1 MFNKNAQHQCQS
13 KTKSKAKA
21 KAKSKS
27 RAKALA
33 VAYVQAQ
40 EQANTKAIVKVK
52 GHTQGQGHTSM
63 AHSPNSR
70 LNYGKDSTVLT
81 NTTNSFCPNG
91 DYSLA
96 STIALNS
103 LNARTGTSAS
113 TLTCA
118 LSSALASAGTCALS
132 SALASAGT
140 CASASTCARSSAI
153 SGDSDSYS
161 THCCAAKEATN
172 PIALSEPFKQ
182 NSSFLR
188 YLMELL
194 EDDKGSL
201 CLTQALDHHG
211 ADKTKA
217 HPEALF
223 NSTIEQG
230 LEPCLAHS
238 LEKPTATYQLDY
250 QFSGETMTN
259 VNAHP
264 FKHYLLFALSI
275 LTCIFVMFQSIRAA
289 MADDALD
296 DLIAVSGSNYQLSA
310 EDKKVLDAL
319 SKANSHKGAK
329 GKVSR
334 AQVSDATSVR
344 FVYGASRPNL
354 VCSLLHVC
362 DIALEPNETVVDLK
376 VGDST
381 RWIIERTASGSAQ
394 GMIEH
399 IIVKPTDI
407 GLQSNLRIYTDKR
420 TYYLDLSSS
429 DKEFMPQISFI
440 YPEQALQNFAQI
452 KSDLMNKLKTRTIA
466 TNSDQDP
473 VLIDNLDF
481 SYRYSGDESLYP
493 IRTFNDGKKTY
504 LQMPP
509 KLMNSTLP
517 ALVVVNGTH
526 LFSEDDIAVTNY
538 RIKDNK
544 FIIDGLPEHIR
555 LMSGNQDNGVAK
567 SADIIH
573 QS

>member
-1 MFNKNAQHQCQS
+1 MFNKNAQHQSQS
-13 KTKSKAKA
+13 KTKSKA

-40 EQANTKAIVKVK
+40 EQANTKALVKVK
-52 GHTQGQGHTSM
+52 GHNSM
-63 AHSPNSR
+63 AHSHNSR
-70 LNYGKDSTVLT
+70 LNYGKDSTALT
-81 NTTNSFCPNG
+81 NTTTSACPHS

-96 STIALNS
+96 RTIALNS
-103 LNARTGTSAS
+103 LNASTGTSAS
-113 TLTCA
+113 ALTCA
-118 LSSALASAGTCALS
+118 LSSAHASAGTY
-132 SALASAGT
+132 
-140 CASASTCARSSAI
+140 ASASAI
-153 SGDSDSYS
+153 SRDCDSDSS
-161 THCCAAKEATN
+161 HCCAAKEASD
-172 PIALSEPFKQ
+172 PMALSEPFKQ

-201 CLTQALDHHG
+201 CLTQSLDHHG
-211 ADKTKA
+211 VDKTEAYHK
-217 HPEALF
+217 ALF
-223 NSTIEQG
+223 NSTIEPSLEHS

-238 LEKPTATYQLDY
+238 LEHGLEKATATYQLDY
-250 QFSGETMTN
+250 QFAGENMTN

-275 LTCIFVMFQSIRAA
+275 LTCIFVMFQSIRAV

>member
-21 KAKSKS
+21 KSKS

-40 EQANTKAIVKVK
+40 QQANTKAIVKVK
-52 GHTQGQGHTSM
+52 GHTQGQGHNSM

-70 LNYGKDSTVLT
+70 LNYGKDATVLT
-81 NTTNSFCPNG
+81 NPPASACPHS

-113 TLTCA
+113 ASAITCA
-118 LSSALASAGTCALS
+118 LTSAHASTGTY
-132 SALASAGT
+132 
-140 CASASTCARSSAI
+140 ASASTCDNTSAI
-153 SGDSDSYS
+153 SRNCDSDSS
-161 THCCAAKEATN
+161 QCCAAKEATDSIVLN
-172 PIALSEPFKQ
+172 EPFKQ

-211 ADKTKA
+211 VDKTEAYHK
-217 HPEALF
+217 ALF
-223 NSTIEQG
+223 NSTIE
-230 LEPCLAHS
+230 PCLEHS
-238 LEKPTATYQLDY
+238 LEKDTATYQLDY
-250 QFSGETMTN
+250 QFAGDTMTN

>member
-1 MFNKNAQHQCQS
+1 MFNNNTQHQCQS

-52 GHTQGQGHTSM
+52 GHTQGHNSM

-81 NTTNSFCPNG
+81 NTPTSTCPNS
-91 DYSLA
+91 DYRLA

-103 LNARTGTSAS
+103 LNARTGTSACAS
-113 TLTCA
+113 AITCA
-118 LSSALASAGTCALS
+118 LSSAH
-132 SALASAGT
+132 
-140 CASASTCARSSAI
+140 ASASSCARSSAI
-153 SGDSDSYS
+153 SSDNDSYS
-161 THCCAAKEATN
+161 THCCAAKEATDS
-172 PIALSEPFKQ
+172 IALSEPFKQ

-201 CLTQALDHHG
+201 CLTQALDHHEV
-211 ADKTKA
+211 DKTKA

-223 NSTIEQG
+223 NSTIE
-230 LEPCLAHS
+230 PCLAHS
-238 LEKPTATYQLDY
+238 LEKATATYQLDY
-250 QFSGETMTN
+250 QFSGDNMTN

-275 LTCIFVMFQSIRAA
+275 LTCIFVMFQSIRSV

>member
-1 MFNKNAQHQCQS
+1 MFNNNTQHQCQS

-40 EQANTKAIVKVK
+40 QQANTKAIVKVK
-52 GHTQGQGHTSM
+52 GHTNGHNSM

-113 TLTCA
+113 AITCA
-118 LSSALASAGTCALS
+118 LSSVH
-132 SALASAGT
+132 
-140 CASASTCARSSAI
+140 ASASTYASASSCARSSAI
-153 SGDSDSYS
+153 SKDSDSDS
-161 THCCAAKEATN
+161 SHCCAAKEATN

-211 ADKTKA
+211 SDKTKA

-223 NSTIEQG
+223 NSTIE
-230 LEPCLAHS
+230 PCLEHS
-238 LEKPTATYQLDY
+238 LEKDTATYQLDY
-250 QFSGETMTN
+250 QFSGENMTN

-275 LTCIFVMFQSIRAA
+275 LTCIFVMFQSIRAV

-481 SYRYSGDESLYP
+481 SYHYSGDESLYP

>member
-1 MFNKNAQHQCQS
+1 MFNQNTLHQCQS
-13 KTKSKAKA
+13 KTKAKAKA

-52 GHTQGQGHTSM
+52 AHTQGQGHNSM

-70 LNYGKDSTVLT
+70 LNYGKDATILT
-81 NTTNSFCPNG
+81 NTTTSFCPNS

-103 LNARTGTSAS
+103 LNASSSTSAS
-113 TLTCA
+113 ASAINSALT
-118 LSSALASAGTCALS
+118 SALASAGTY
-132 SALASAGT
+132 
-140 CASASTCARSSAI
+140 ASASSCDNTSAI
-153 SGDSDSYS
+153 SSDSDSYS
-161 THCCAAKEATN
+161 THCCASKEASD

-201 CLTQALDHHG
+201 CFTQALDHHG
-211 ADKTKA
+211 VDKTKA
-217 HPEALF
+217 QPEALF
-223 NSTIEQG
+223 NSTIE
-230 LEPCLAHS
+230 PCLAHS
-238 LEKPTATYQLDY
+238 LEKATATYQLDY
-250 QFSGETMTN
+250 QFSGDNMTN

-275 LTCIFVMFQSIRAA
+275 LTCIFVMFQSIRAV

-319 SKANSHKGAK
+319 SKANSHKDAK